1 MQFFEME
8 WPITLQDFRLGRD
21 AFDDMDQSA
30 VQERSQLKVT
40 ISQPGHVRCQGASHL
55 AHHSHTSAQSCNMTI
70 IFIK

>member
-30 VQERSQLKVT
+30 
-40 ISQPGHVRCQGASHL
+40 G
-55 AHHSHTSAQSCNMTI
+55 
-70 IFIK
+70 